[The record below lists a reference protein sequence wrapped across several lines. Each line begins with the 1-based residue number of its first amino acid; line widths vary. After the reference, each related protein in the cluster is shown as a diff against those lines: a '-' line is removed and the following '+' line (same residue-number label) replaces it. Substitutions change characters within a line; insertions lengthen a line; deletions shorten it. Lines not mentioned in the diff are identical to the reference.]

1 MLILVL
7 PISVDVTYTSYLLYL
22 IFFPFGHS
30 AAKCGRGIN
39 SYAPYWGI
47 IGCLWVAH
55 EFLSSLR
62 ELRNASAATKERR
75 KEEENGKGGKDGV

>member
-1 MLILVL
+1 ML
-7 PISVDVTYTSYLLYL
+7 PIPVDVTYTSYLSYL

-30 AAKCGRGIN
+30 AAKCGRGIK
-39 SYAPYWGI
+39 SYVPFAGMT
-47 IGCLWVAH
+47 GCLWVAY

-75 KEEENGKGGKDGV
+75 KEEENRKGGKDGV

>member
-7 PISVDVTYTSYLLYL
+7 PISVDVTYTSCLSYL
-22 IFFPFGHS
+22 IVFPFGHS

-39 SYAPYWGI
+39 YYAPYGGM

-55 EFLSSLR
+55 KFLSSLR

-75 KEEENGKGGKDGV
+75 KEEENRKRGKDGV